1 MVHAGRETDL
11 LWVSVMARYWSLG
24 VFQVLKRGFE
34 EVARRMWCS
43 SERSQRYVIVSAS
56 FTWKKSFEV
65 RTIPETVDSLGHVV
79 PFGGLFSFLL
89 FFLRDLS
96 DNQLEYCFTEPP
108 DI

>member
-1 MVHAGRETDL
+1 V
-11 LWVSVMARYWSLG
+11 
-24 VFQVLKRGFE
+24 
-34 EVARRMWCS
+34 
-43 SERSQRYVIVSAS
+43 S

-79 PFGGLFSFLL
+79 PFGGFVFPFC